1 MIIGVPFFA
10 VIYDVITRLVMR
22 GLRYNQRDDMLMAY
36 DEQYV
41 KKSKITP
48 RQEKLWSEE
57 EKQEMTQEKQSKRT
71 ARSIINEGESDED
84 RKEL

>member
-1 MIIGVPFFA
+1 
-10 VIYDVITRLVMR
+10 
-22 GLRYNQRDDMLMAY
+22 MAY

-57 EKQEMTQEKQSKRT
+57 EKQELTQEETEQKEQPE
-71 ARSIINEGESDED
+71 SIINEGKSDED

>member
-1 MIIGVPFFA
+1 
-10 VIYDVITRLVMR
+10 
-22 GLRYNQRDDMLMAY
+22 MLMAY

-41 KKSKITP
+41 KKSKATP

-57 EKQEMTQEKQSKRT
+57 EKQELTQEETEQK
-71 ARSIINEGESDED
+71 EGKSDED